1 MNRIKL
7 HVISST
13 QPATLMRV
21 VRFLVAH
28 QIQIEC
34 GNQFVKFPRGEAPA
48 DAAAERLKE
57 LGFRPLP
64 STDALEVETDAN
76 LADRV
81 AASLAAER
89 AEQAANCCD
98 DPNHNH
104 GHDHKHDHND
114 SHDHKHDHDHSHDH
128 DHKHDHKH
136 GH

>member
-21 VRFLVAH
+21 VRFLVAR
-28 QIQIEC
+28 QIPIEC

-104 GHDHKHDHND
+104 GHDHDHSHD
-114 SHDHKHDHDHSHDH
+114 HDHKHDHDHSHDH